1 MPERLVKA
9 DLLWA
14 ATTPLILRY
23 WSSSLVMRWRLLS
36 TGQKPVEE
44 RQEDV
49 LDNMVLVLV
58 WGYWAILAGGE
69 KALPASKWNPG
80 VSTEQDVTSGSLQ
93 YYPASLQA
101 SV

>member
-49 LDNMVLVLV
+49 LGNIGGTGQYGTGTGMEVL
-58 WGYWAILAGGE
+58 GNIGRG
-69 KALPASKWNPG
+69 
-80 VSTEQDVTSGSLQ
+80 
-93 YYPASLQA
+93 
-101 SV
+101 

>member
-49 LDNMVLVLV
+49 EVPSWTILEVL
-58 WGYWAILAGGE
+58 GNTGQYWAILAGGE
-69 KALPASKWNPG
+69 KAVPAR
-80 VSTEQDVTSGSLQ
+80 SGIQ
-93 YYPASLQA
+93 G
-101 SV
+101 SVQSRM